1 MIARRFAKDLHGCRF
16 GNESRSSLAD
26 MRLSA
31 ESEGPWSLATAWEQA
46 QDGSICLTYSAC
58 KAGVCPGLA
67 HPTSKVPRDPA
78 WVGRMLETR
87 PAYACSDSFKKQMIT
102 V

>member
-1 MIARRFAKDLHGCRF
+1 MQLGWPLSSVFGKEPAEDLQICRF

-31 ESEGPWSLATAWEQA
+31 ESEGPWSLATAWEQT

-58 KAGVCPGLA
+58 KAGMGSLCWQTA
-67 HPTSKVPRDPA
+67 HGTN
-78 WVGRMLETR
+78 
-87 PAYACSDSFKKQMIT
+87 
-102 V
+102 